1 MISPSIPKIED
12 ETEHMGMI
20 RRGREWRQHL
30 LQALTQRTRL
40 TPRRRLHYTTCWL
53 RSTGNQCTPSFAF
66 FSSGFHLSITQNKRA
81 ACTHMVRPDG
91 LYLHR
96 DCATPSGA
104 AIGHRVAHNSRWTDR
119 VNKITEVGSIGGQVS
134 GSIACSGG
142 IYSPQRARLC
152 PWKLTSLQPL
162 LRFLD
167 LSSEPV
173 YGTRVACGSA
183 ERIVPVR
190 NFPARVNLHPV
201 TDGDIAGSTSG
212 KTKPRA
218 KEG

>member
-40 TPRRRLHYTTCWL
+40 TPRRRLHYTSTS
-53 RSTGNQCTPSFAF
+53 STGNQCTPSFAF
-66 FSSGFHLSITQNKRA
+66 FPSGFHLSITSKRA
-81 ACTHMVRPDG
+81 ACGIASPTILVG
-91 LYLHR
+91 LIGSPSNLSPAMNPTQRHPNR
-96 DCATPSGA
+96 DYTTSYP
-104 AIGHRVAHNSRWTDR
+104 DR

-142 IYSPQRARLC
+142 IYSPQRARLSLET
-152 PWKLTSLQPL
+152 PLQAPTSL

-190 NFPARVNLHPV
+190 NFPARFGSRCMNL
-201 TDGDIAGSTSG
+201 T
-212 KTKPRA
+212 
-218 KEG
+218 

>member
-12 ETEHMGMI
+12 ETEHTGMI

-40 TPRRRLHYTTCWL
+40 TPRRRLLLQLQSITLPTQL

-66 FSSGFHLSITQNKRA
+66 FPQRFPL
-81 ACTHMVRPDG
+81 THMVRPDG
-91 LYLHR
+91 LYLHH
-96 DCATPSGA
+96 DCATPSA
-104 AIGHRVAHNSRWTDR
+104 TGHRVAHNSGLTGKL
-119 VNKITEVGSIGGQVS
+119 VITEVGSIGGPVF

-142 IYSPQRARLC
+142 IYSPQ
-152 PWKLTSLQPL
+152 PSL

-173 YGTRVACGSA
+173 YGTRMACGSA

-190 NFPARVNLHPV
+190 NFPARATCSNLHHPV